1 LHFEGKIVND
11 KFEPKSLTDY
21 LPKGEEEGPLLHI
34 KYGAPAIVIKSGER
48 RFIVEKLEPSEI
60 TGTITEIVDESD
72 YGPALPEQLLEESNL
87 RSLFVAIHPINLN
100 KLSNG
105 DSKYF
110 GQINEG
116 ATIVEILGKDS
127 KEGTYVGELYGI
139 KAHSIRPVTNLSEI
153 CPIGSFS
160 IGIDYII
167 SIIEANSPISGI
179 KTTSPLLTTN

>member
-1 LHFEGKIVND
+1 M
-11 KFEPKSLTDY
+11 
-21 LPKGEEEGPLLHI
+21 
-34 KYGAPAIVIKSGER
+34 
-48 RFIVEKLEPSEI
+48 
-60 TGTITEIVDESD
+60 
-72 YGPALPEQLLEESNL
+72 
-87 RSLFVAIHPINLN
+87 AIHPINLN